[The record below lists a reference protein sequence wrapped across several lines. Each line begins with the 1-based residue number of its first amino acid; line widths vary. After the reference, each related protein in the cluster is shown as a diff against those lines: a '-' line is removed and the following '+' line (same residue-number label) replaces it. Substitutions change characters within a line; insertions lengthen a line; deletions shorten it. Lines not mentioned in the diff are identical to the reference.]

1 MYQGAALCVAFAFA
15 FCVLQ
20 KTHASHRSIILSQ
33 FTTESMSLLKLYII
47 FMHSLYIIFFLFIF
61 THPASLLHIFIGPA
75 PVFKLPFQ
83 STTESIT
90 LSDLYSLYAFFILQS
105 SCLPFYSR
113 CKIISYLLLFYF
125 IFPIEIYL
133 IFENS

>member
-61 THPASLLHIFIGPA
+61 THPASLLHIFIGLHQFLNYHFNRQQKVLLFQIFILFMPSLFFN
-75 PVFKLPFQ
+75 PLVFL
-83 STTESIT
+83 SILDVKSFLT
-90 LSDLYSLYAFFILQS
+90 SFYFILYSLS
-105 SCLPFYSR
+105 KYS
-113 CKIISYLLLFYF
+113 
-125 IFPIEIYL
+125 
-133 IFENS
+133 